1 VGESID
7 YDICCVGAGPGGLVA
22 GEYAA
27 RSGAKVLVIDR
38 KQEIGSPVRCAEGL
52 GFPSFNLLGLSPK
65 SDFVMNKIN
74 KAVMFAPSGKKLEIY
89 VPYEEFSLYILDR
102 AIFEKALA
110 SRVRS
115 HGGDI
120 LLGTTVSGLIKKDRK
135 VTGLKTTKGD
145 ITAKVIIGADG
156 VEGRVGRLCGL
167 SKRLKLNE
175 IFTCAQYNLV
185 NMNDSEDHFEIHF
198 GSKYAPG
205 GYAWMFA
212 KGGGEA
218 NFGLGVLASTKKRP
232 TELLAKFKKDKA
244 SDAKIIRLVAGC
256 IPSTLP
262 LSQTV
267 GENILLVGDAARQ
280 TNAVSG
286 GGIANAIIAGK
297 IAGEV
302 SGGMIAEKKPISY
315 LQEYDRLWRVQLEKV
330 LIKKLRQRRFLEDDA
345 QAEKMVRI
353 LKIVAKFKPI
363 IPKSLIVRW
372 LSPAF

>member
-1 VGESID
+1 M
-7 YDICCVGAGPGGLVA
+7 
-22 GEYAA
+22 
-27 RSGAKVLVIDR
+27 VIDK

-52 GFPSFNLLGLSPK
+52 GFPSFKLLGMSTK

-74 KAVMFAPSGKKLEIY
+74 RAVMLAPSGKELKIF

-110 SRVRS
+110 TRVKS
-115 HGGDI
+115 QGGEL
-120 LLGTTVSGLIKKDRK
+120 LLGTTVTGLIIKDKKI
-135 VTGLKTTKGD
+135 TGLSTTKGD
-145 ITAKVIIGADG
+145 ITSKVIIGADG
-156 VEGRVGRLCGL
+156 VEGRIGRLCGL

-185 NMNDSEDHFEIHF
+185 NMEDSEDHFEIHF
-198 GSKYAPG
+198 GSKYSPG

-218 NFGLGVLASTKKRP
+218 NFGLGVLASTKQRP

-244 SDAKIIRLVAGC
+244 PKAKSLRLVAGC

-262 LSQTV
+262 LAQTV
-267 GENILLVGDAARQ
+267 KENIMLVGDSARQ

-286 GGIANAIIAGK
+286 GGIANAIYAGK

-302 SGGMIAEKKPISY
+302 SGRMIVEEKPISY
-315 LQEYDRLWRVQLEKV
+315 LKEYDRLWRVDLEKI
-330 LIKKLRQRRFLEDDA
+330 LIKKLKQRRFLEDDA
-345 QAEKMVRI
+345 KAEKMVKV
-353 LKIVAKFKPI
+353 LKIVAKLKPI